1 MTNKWVAAVM
11 GCVLMVSCG
20 GNRAKTEAEL
30 SDFGVYVDSL
40 DSALQGKW
48 FTRMGVSPD
57 ADEMLAYLREAL
69 PKNGLDTSAFF
80 VPQIAEDLKTVHLL
94 AFDSLGISINEVLRR
109 LDVNLQ
115 KAFVDYTTGQR
126 YGFMRPDKVLNRMD
140 EKVGGTGYAQLFD
153 YEIKTPDFEE
163 AKKQMASDDRITYLK
178 ESEPSNRTYQILQ
191 QQLASSTEIAERRK
205 LAINL
210 ERSRW
215 QIKQPEEKGRQIVVN
230 IAAQRLWAV
239 GGDSALSMK
248 ICCGAVPTKTPLLC
262 SAISYMQVNPEWVIP
277 FNIIKTDVANHGG
290 DVAYF
295 SRNNY
300 WIIDRKTNDTLNAKN
315 VSSEKL
321 KSGAVRVVQK
331 SGKGN
336 SLGRIVFRFPNNF
349 SVYLHDTNNRGA
361 FQRERRTLSHGCVR
375 VEKPF
380 ELACFLLPEADDWM
394 IDRLRLSMDIK
405 PETERGQKYLEEHPD
420 APSPL
425 KLMTYQEVEPK
436 VPVYIIYYTAYPNPE
451 TGIVELWPDIY
462 KFDEVIAK
470 EMGSFLLK
478 K

>member
-1 MTNKWVAAVM
+1 
-11 GCVLMVSCG
+11 
-20 GNRAKTEAEL
+20 
-30 SDFGVYVDSL
+30 
-40 DSALQGKW
+40 
-48 FTRMGVSPD
+48 
-57 ADEMLAYLREAL
+57 
-69 PKNGLDTSAFF
+69 
-80 VPQIAEDLKTVHLL
+80 
-94 AFDSLGISINEVLRR
+94 
-109 LDVNLQ
+109 
-115 KAFVDYTTGQR
+115 
-126 YGFMRPDKVLNRMD
+126 
-140 EKVGGTGYAQLFD
+140 
-153 YEIKTPDFEE
+153 
-163 AKKQMASDDRITYLK
+163 
-178 ESEPSNRTYQILQ
+178 
-191 QQLASSTEIAERRK
+191 
-205 LAINL
+205 
-210 ERSRW
+210 
-215 QIKQPEEKGRQIVVN
+215 
-230 IAAQRLWAV
+230 
-239 GGDSALSMK
+239 
-248 ICCGAVPTKTPLLC
+248 
-262 SAISYMQVNPEWVIP
+262 MQVNPEWVIP

-300 WIIDRKTNDTLNAKN
+300 WILDRKTNDTLNAKN

-394 IDRLRLSMDIK
+394 LDRLRLSMDIK